1 VAYRSLVRFLTLAA
15 ALSGCAGCS
24 KTLQTPTMPD
34 ASPST
39 LLVTSLTVAGFYA
52 DGRFSYVPKV
62 VVQAASGP
70 LEVVG
75 VTFTRPGSGG
85 STPLRTLHLGPIHL
99 GAGGTYQLSSV
110 EIVTDLPLDG
120 LSVSVAYVS
129 QTGLQRTAVA
139 DAEVPVVPTEESAD
153 AKLEVRAFSV
163 PAKLM
168 NGRYHYFPKLT
179 LKETSGRTSVRI
191 VRIAFE
197 LLDVGPD
204 GRVQPSQQQI
214 PVPAGGTIV
223 LDENEWG
230 PWVEIDSSAEASRV
244 AVAISFV
251 DDRGRSGSVSAVAP
265 VSW

>member
-1 VAYRSLVRFLTLAA
+1 
-15 ALSGCAGCS
+15 
-24 KTLQTPTMPD
+24 
-34 ASPST
+34 
-39 LLVTSLTVAGFYA
+39 
-52 DGRFSYVPKV
+52 
-62 VVQAASGP
+62 
-70 LEVVG
+70 
-75 VTFTRPGSGG
+75 
-85 STPLRTLHLGPIHL
+85 
-99 GAGGTYQLSSV
+99 
-110 EIVTDLPLDG
+110 
-120 LSVSVAYVS
+120 
-129 QTGLQRTAVA
+129 
-139 DAEVPVVPTEESAD
+139 
-153 AKLEVRAFSV
+153 
-163 PAKLM
+163 M